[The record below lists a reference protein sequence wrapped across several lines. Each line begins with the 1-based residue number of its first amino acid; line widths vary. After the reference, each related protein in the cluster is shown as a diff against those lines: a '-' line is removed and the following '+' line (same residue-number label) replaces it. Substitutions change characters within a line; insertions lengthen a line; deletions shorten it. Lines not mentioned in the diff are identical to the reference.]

1 MVRAKGQRRLVR
13 DFLSSKEGN
22 LQNITVDY
30 NLYEKLAR
38 NPEHGFVTFKQD
50 VLKEG
55 LQGGQINLPV
65 NRCNWTG
72 RFICGWTSRFLSAN
86 ELSDDIQLLF
96 GGAEAMKVTWLV
108 AIKEEAAREG
118 LAREEHIVQ
127 LLNQHVEEVI
137 VLDSGDEADDG
148 RPMPPI
154 GLWRPSSARRNA
166 IILFFDEMADEE
178 GRGGRASL
186 DTGVASAGAAS
197 SDAGAATSSS
207 GHGTHLAKKLKLS
220 QQEELQKTVSE
231 QEGLEVAMAL
241 SASLETVS
249 EQESLEVSMAI
260 SASLEVDTLEN
271 PVRVHACCALTR
283 TRTRASSSPR

>member
-1 MVRAKGQRRLVR
+1 MPEQVRAASLRDEDHLHMVRAKGQRRLVR

-38 NPEHGFVTFKQD
+38 DPEHGFVIFKQD

-65 NRCNWTG
+65 NRCNRTG

-197 SDAGAATSSS
+197 SDAGAASLGTLLSSVIFCKW
-207 GHGTHLAKKLKLS
+207 G
-220 QQEELQKTVSE
+220 KTLLPGSSRS
-231 QEGLEVAMAL
+231 
-241 SASLETVS
+241 SANISLT
-249 EQESLEVSMAI
+249 MI
-260 SASLEVDTLEN
+260 S
-271 PVRVHACCALTR
+271 
-283 TRTRASSSPR
+283 

>member
-1 MVRAKGQRRLVR
+1 MPEQVRAASLRDEDHDHMVRAKGQRRLVR

-38 NPEHGFVTFKQD
+38 DEERGFITFKQD

-65 NRCNWTG
+65 RRCDLTG
-72 RFICGWTSRFLSAN
+72 RFICGWRGGSALLSAN

-96 GGAEAMKVTWLV
+96 GGAKAMKVTWLV

-137 VLDSGDEADDG
+137 VLDSDDEVDDG
-148 RPMPPI
+148 RPI
-154 GLWRPSSARRNA
+154 GLWRPSSSGRNA
-166 IILFFDEMADEE
+166 IILFFEEKADEE
-178 GRGGRASL
+178 GPHR
-186 DTGVASAGAAS
+186 
-197 SDAGAATSSS
+197 
-207 GHGTHLAKKLKLS
+207 AKKL
-220 QQEELQKTVSE
+220 
-231 QEGLEVAMAL
+231 GG
-241 SASLETVS
+241 
-249 EQESLEVSMAI
+249 
-260 SASLEVDTLEN
+260 
-271 PVRVHACCALTR
+271 R
-283 TRTRASSSPR
+283 

>member
-1 MVRAKGQRRLVR
+1 MPEQVRAASLRDEDHLHMVRAKGQRRLVR

-38 NPEHGFVTFKQD
+38 DEERGFITFKQD

-65 NRCNWTG
+65 NRCKWTG
-72 RFICGWTSRFLSAN
+72 RFICGWRGGSAFLSAN

-96 GGAEAMKVTWLV
+96 GGAKAMKVTWLV

-137 VLDSGDEADDG
+137 VLDSDDEADDG
-148 RPMPPI
+148 
-154 GLWRPSSARRNA
+154 
-166 IILFFDEMADEE
+166 
-178 GRGGRASL
+178 GRASGRAGGRVGGQ
-186 DTGVASAGAAS
+186 DTRSQADANSSSS
-197 SDAGAATSSS
+197 SDEGDS
-207 GHGTHLAKKLKLS
+207 GHGDS
-220 QQEELQKTVSE
+220 RPS
-231 QEGLEVAMAL
+231 
-241 SASLETVS
+241 
-249 EQESLEVSMAI
+249 
-260 SASLEVDTLEN
+260 
-271 PVRVHACCALTR
+271 
-283 TRTRASSSPR
+283 